1 MAGRNAFVTVR
12 RNLSLVLLILLAAL
26 LRSNAAEAEKRVAL
40 VIGNAAY
47 ANAPRLANP
56 LNDAKAVADRLKGLG
71 FEVHLALD
79 ATQEQT
85 LKALDEFAAALPG
98 AEAALLYYSG
108 HGLQLGGANYLLPV
122 DIEVSSERS
131 VRYGAIDISEVVRDM
146 EQDAD
151 VSLVVLDACRDNP
164 FLKQLAQSAGGTR
177 SVAASRGLA
186 PIKPTGSG
194 TIIAYSAAAGAVA
207 SDGTADHSPYTAAFL
222 DHVGEPN
229 VEVGLMFRRV
239 AGKVVDATGGE
250 QRPEVLIS
258 LTREYY
264 MNPEAPKPAALPVAA
279 RDQPPSKPIAPAE
292 NAASVGVAPAGEA
305 PSVGPPA
312 PVTGP
317 PAAVTA
323 AETKAP
329 IPDDAAKAGERET
342 ARCRRVRPFLMP
354 RRLPA
359 SISPSPSISRRH
371 RGVRPSDVPSLNPSR
386 ATARAAPAPSR
397 STTSSSCRSSR
408 SATATGSISMS
419 ALPAC

>member
-1 MAGRNAFVTVR
+1 MVR

-79 ATQEQT
+79 ATQQQT

-108 HGLQLGGANYLLPV
+108 HGLQLEGANYLLPI

-131 VRYGAIDISEVVRDM
+131 VRYGAIDIAEVVRDM

-164 FLKQLAQSAGGTR
+164 FLKQLAKSAGGTR

-264 MNPEAPKPAALPVAA
+264 MNPEAPKPAAVPVAA
-279 RDQPPSKPIAPAE
+279 RDQPPSKPAAPAE
-292 NAASVGVAPAGEA
+292 NAASARRRAGRRNALRRPARAGDRPARGDCRRGNEVADHRRRRQGRRTGKRPGAGGFGRSLCRDA
-305 PSVGPPA
+305 RPPRSRQA
-312 PVTGP
+312 RLS
-317 PAAVTA
+317 AAGTV
-323 AETKAP
+323 EC
-329 IPDDAAKAGERET
+329 AKATCRLGIRAERQ
-342 ARCRRVRPFLMP
+342 RGQ
-354 RRLPA
+354 LPT
-359 SISPSPSISRRH
+359 R
-371 RGVRPSDVPSLNPSR
+371 
-386 ATARAAPAPSR
+386 SR

-419 ALPAC
+419 APPAC